1 MPGLKDYKDSDKRG
15 QKYLVFLLNEEEYA
29 VDVVKVKEI
38 IPYTEVTEVPN
49 TSPYVSGVI
58 SLRGVVIPVL
68 DFKKCAGAS
77 SKPQIQ
83 KDRIII
89 VNYHKFLAG
98 IPVDFVKEVVN
109 IFPEN
114 FRPDPQFMGK
124 EKIEFL
130 HGIIEYKDRFI
141 MVLKI
146 SVLLN
151 YLRHEN

>member
-1 MPGLKDYKDSDKRG
+1 MPGFKDYKDSDKRG
-15 QKYLVFLLNEEEYA
+15 QRYLVFLLNEEEYA
-29 VDVVKVKEI
+29 VEVVKVKEI
-38 IPYTEVTEVPN
+38 IQYTEVTEVPN

-58 SLRGVVIPVL
+58 SLRGVVIPIL
-68 DFKKCAGAS
+68 DFKRCVGS
-77 SKPQIQ
+77 SLKQQII

-89 VNYHKFLAG
+89 INYHKFLAG

-114 FRPDPQFMGK
+114 IRLDPQFMGK
-124 EKIEFL
+124 EKMEFL

-141 MVLKI
+141 MVLKT
-146 SVLLN
+146 SVLLD